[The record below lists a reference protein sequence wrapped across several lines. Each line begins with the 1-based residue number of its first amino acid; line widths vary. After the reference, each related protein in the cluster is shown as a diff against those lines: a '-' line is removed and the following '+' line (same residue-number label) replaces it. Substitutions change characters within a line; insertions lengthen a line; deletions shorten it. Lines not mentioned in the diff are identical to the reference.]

1 MLVTSDETRIQT
13 FADWPISRTKRMIK
27 DNRQNPED
35 VVVPIY
41 EKTAG
46 RQKLPSRNSWPNL
59 DFSAGQ
65 KIDV

>member
-13 FADWPISRTKRMIK
+13 FADWPISRTKRMLK

-41 EKTAG
+41 KKTAG
-46 RQKLPSRNSWPNL
+46 RQKLPCRNSWPNL